1 MSIDFHADSDV
12 SFHQIQQAIVTVL
25 AVIDPVVCGS
35 IFDDDTAAFA
45 GTTTEA
51 AVRVT
56 LSILVILVASALIGL
71 KILSVF
77 NISLDVFKIVGGMII
92 AYMGFDM
99 LSGGDQER
107 TCLRQIPSVVVSS
120 SCSRIQKH
128 FSYKARFS
136 DSHVPT

>member
-1 MSIDFHADSDV
+1 M
-12 SFHQIQQAIVTVL
+12 TVL

-35 IFDDDTAAFA
+35 IFDNDTAAFA
-45 GTTTEA
+45 ETTTEA

-56 LSILVILVASALIGL
+56 LSILVIL

-92 AYMGFDM
+92 AYMGF
-99 LSGGDQER
+99 GDPER
-107 TCLRQIPSVVVSS
+107 TCLRQIPSMVVSS
-120 SCSRIQKH
+120 DCSRIKKH
-128 FSYKARFS
+128 FSYKTRFS

>member
-1 MSIDFHADSDV
+1 
-12 SFHQIQQAIVTVL
+12 
-25 AVIDPVVCGS
+25 
-35 IFDDDTAAFA
+35 
-45 GTTTEA
+45 
-51 AVRVT
+51 VT

-99 LSGGDQER
+99 LSGGDPER

>member
-1 MSIDFHADSDV
+1 
-12 SFHQIQQAIVTVL
+12 VTVL

-35 IFDDDTAAFA
+35 IFDNDTAAFA
-45 GTTTEA
+45 ETTTEA

-56 LSILVILVASALIGL
+56 LSILVIL

-92 AYMGFDM
+92 AYMEFDM
-99 LSGGDQER
+99 LGGGDPER
-107 TCLRQIPSVVVSS
+107 TCLRQIPSMVVSS
-120 SCSRIQKH
+120 DCSRIKKH
-128 FSYKARFS
+128 FSYKTRFS